1 MAFKHCSQPRNLDPL
16 SCRGPFSDRSDL
28 QKPGFDNSSRC
39 SAGSSAVPTRAVG
52 AIGHIGQQKNN
63 MLLVICRLMIDTEN
77 ARKEANPF
85 LDPSKYFLGKYLK
98 YNYWDIK

>member
-1 MAFKHCSQPRNLDPL
+1 MENLQQWFFNTAHSLEIWIPYHAEVL
-16 SCRGPFSDRSDL
+16 FLIFSDL

-63 MLLVICRLMIDTEN
+63 MLLVICLLMYARPLDNSQIDTEI
-77 ARKEANPF
+77 ARKEASPF
-85 LDPSKYFLGKYLK
+85 FGSK
-98 YNYWDIK
+98 